1 MTPLEHLDALI
12 KQKSEIRRTRKLLLR
27 ARRYPELAHR
37 QLDQAEANLNRALRD
52 WAARNYR

>member
-27 ARRYPELAHR
+27 TRRYPELAHR

-52 WAARNYR
+52 WAARN